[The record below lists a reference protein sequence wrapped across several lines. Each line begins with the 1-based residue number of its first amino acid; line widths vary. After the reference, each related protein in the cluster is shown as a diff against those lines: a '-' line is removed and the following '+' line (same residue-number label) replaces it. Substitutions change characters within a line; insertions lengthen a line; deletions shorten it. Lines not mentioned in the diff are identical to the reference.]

1 MEAIHLQKAL
11 KKDGEILVTGL
22 PYKKGDQ
29 VEMILLFNRSAKKPK
44 LTARTIIES
53 ELIGLWKNRKNRI
66 DSPLFARQLRDQSQ
80 NREVKNDS
88 SRY

>member
-29 VEMILLFNRSAKKPK
+29 VDMILLFSQSAKKPK
-44 LTARTIIES
+44 LTARTLIES
-53 ELIGLWKNRKNRI
+53 GVIGLWKNRRNLL
-66 DSPLFARQLRDQSQ
+66 DSPSYARQLRGQSQ
-80 NREVKNDS
+80 KRKI
-88 SRY
+88 